1 MFNDN
6 VSCIA
11 LRAASKEFSV
21 DNKEISRAKWF
32 PIAALVAAADEAI
45 ASGATCVHRIEH
57 RPMIRQ

>member
-32 PIAALVAAADEAI
+32 PIAALVVAADEAI
-45 ASGATCVHRIEH
+45 ASGAT
-57 RPMIRQ
+57 